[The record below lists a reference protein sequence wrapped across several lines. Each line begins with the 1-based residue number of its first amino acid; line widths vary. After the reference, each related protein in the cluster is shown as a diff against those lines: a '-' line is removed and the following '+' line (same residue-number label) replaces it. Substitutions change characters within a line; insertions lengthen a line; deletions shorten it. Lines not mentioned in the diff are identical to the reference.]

1 MALKLLS
8 VGQTFLFGLFKLL
21 VIGSENTGC
30 QKATHKGRGSKKLHM
45 LFKQGLI
52 GMIDFKNSLPEL
64 HRIAMVFF
72 VQIECIDNEIE
83 HGLKV

>member
-1 MALKLLS
+1 
-8 VGQTFLFGLFKLL
+8 
-21 VIGSENTGC
+21 
-30 QKATHKGRGSKKLHM
+30 M

>member
-1 MALKLLS
+1 VRTLDAKKRP
-8 VGQTFLFGLFKLL
+8 T
-21 VIGSENTGC
+21 
-30 QKATHKGRGSKKLHM
+30 KAEVPKNSKKLHM